1 MYCPKCRSEFR
12 EGFFECPECLV
23 PLVEDLPPEE
33 PEPVPEYVD
42 FKDIKTSLD
51 MGEIAIIKSI
61 LDAYKIKY
69 IIHNEFIGST
79 YGAALPARI
88 LVSENQVKE
97 AKELLQNFL

>member
-12 EGFFECPECLV
+12 EGFFECPECSV

-33 PEPVPEYVD
+33 PEPIPEYVD
-42 FKDIKTSLD
+42 FEEIKTSLD

-61 LDAYKIKY
+61 LDSHKIKY

-97 AKELLQNFL
+97 AKELLQDFL